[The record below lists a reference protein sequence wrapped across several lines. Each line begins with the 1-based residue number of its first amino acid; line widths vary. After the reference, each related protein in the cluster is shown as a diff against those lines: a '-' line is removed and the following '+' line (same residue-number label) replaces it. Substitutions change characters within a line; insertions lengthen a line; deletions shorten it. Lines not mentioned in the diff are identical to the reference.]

1 MGKVLSKVESVCPTC
16 LKKVMAQKVEYE
28 DGVYLEKSCE
38 EHGFFKTLIWE
49 GKGYEDWGGIE
60 KYKTPE
66 ILGSEVNKGCPYD
79 CGICSEHR
87 QETCCVLL
95 EITNR
100 CNLKCPICF
109 ASSNENIKEDI
120 SLQRIEEY
128 YDYLME
134 CGGPYN
140 IQLSGGEPTLR
151 DDLEEIIKM
160 GRKKGFTF
168 FQLNTNGIRI
178 AEDENF
184 IKRLVDAGLNTVFL
198 QFDGLDDSAYLKL
211 RGKKL
216 LRTKLK
222 AIENCKKAGVGVVL
236 VPTVM
241 QDVNVDQIGAIIN
254 FAIDNMPAIRGV
266 HFQPVSFFGRYEN
279 RDDTY
284 RITIP
289 KMLKEIEKQTD
300 KKMKVENFMEGGA
313 ENSYCSFHGNFL
325 VNEDKTLRPLGSK
338 SGCCGKPSSAK
349 QSREFVAKQWSGVEA
364 CCDEP
369 TENSCCCQ
377 EESIT
382 TCCCEES
389 TTSSCCSQSENTSP
403 TKSLDDF
410 LERFEK
416 YNLAISAM
424 LFQDAWNLDI
434 DRVKQCYIHVVS
446 EDKKLIP
453 FCAYNLTSINN
464 ESLYRK

>member
-1 MGKVLSKVESVCPTC
+1 MGIILDEVESLCPCC
-16 LKKVMAQKVEYE
+16 LKKIVGNKVEYE

-49 GKGYEDWGGIE
+49 GKDYKSWSDVE
-60 KYKTPE
+60 KFKTPNVVS
-66 ILGSEVNKGCPYD
+66 SEVNKGCPYD
-79 CGICSEHR
+79 CGICSDHR

-120 SLQRIEEY
+120 SIERISEY
-128 YDYLME
+128 YDYLMK

-151 DDLEEIIKM
+151 DDLDEIIKI
-160 GRKKGFTF
+160 GRDKGFTF

-178 AEDENF
+178 GEDENY
-184 IKRLVDAGLNTVFL
+184 IKALANAGLNTVFL
-198 QFDGLDDSAYLKL
+198 QFDGLSDEVYYKL

-216 LRTKLK
+216 LRLKLK

-236 VPTVM
+236 VPTIM
-241 QDVNVDQIGAIIN
+241 KDVNINQIGKIIN

-279 RDDTY
+279 RDENY

-289 KMLKEIEKQTD
+289 KMLSEIENQMQG
-300 KKMKVENFMEGGA
+300 KMKIENFMGGGA

-325 VNEDKTLRPLGSK
+325 VNDDKSLKPLGSK
-338 SGCCGKPSSAK
+338 SNCCCKPTSSK
-349 QSREFVAKQWSGVEA
+349 QSREFVAKQWSAVK
-364 CCDEP
+364 
-369 TENSCCCQ
+369 NS
-377 EESIT
+377 S
-382 TCCCEES
+382 
-389 TTSSCCSQSENTSP
+389 NKKDAKNNF

-410 LERFEK
+410 LNRFDN
-416 YNLAISAM
+416 YTLAISAM
-424 LFQDAWNLDI
+424 LFQDVWNVDLD
-434 DRVKQCYIHVVS
+434 RLKQCYIHVVS
-446 EDKKLIP
+446 EDMKLIP
-453 FCAYNLTSINN
+453 FCAYNLTNIDNK
-464 ESLYRK
+464 SLYRR

>member
-1 MGKVLSKVESVCPTC
+1 MGRILGQVESLCPYC
-16 LKKVMAQKVEYE
+16 FKKIVGQKVEYE
-28 DGVYLEKSCE
+28 DKVYLEKSCE

-49 GKGYEDWGGIE
+49 GKDYETWSDVE
-60 KYKTPE
+60 KFKTPNVV
-66 ILGSEVNKGCPYD
+66 SSKVNKGCPYD

-109 ASSNENIKEDI
+109 ASSNENTKEDI
-120 SLQRIEEY
+120 SIERISEY

-151 DDLEEIIKM
+151 DDLDEIIKI
-160 GRKKGFTF
+160 GREKGFTF

-178 AEDENF
+178 GEDENY
-184 IKRLVDAGLNTVFL
+184 IKALSDAGLNTVFL
-198 QFDGLDDSAYLKL
+198 QFDGLSDEVYSKL

-216 LRTKLK
+216 LRIKLK

-236 VPTVM
+236 VPTIM
-241 QDVNVDQIGAIIN
+241 QDVNVNQIGKIIN

-279 RDDTY
+279 RDESY

-289 KMLKEIEKQTD
+289 KMLREIEKQM
-300 KKMKVENFMEGGA
+300 KGKMKIKNFMGGGA

-325 VNEDKTLRPLGSK
+325 VNEDKSLKPLGSK
-338 SGCCGKPSSAK
+338 SNCCCKPTSSK
-349 QSREFVAKQWSGVEA
+349 QSREFVAKQWSAVK
-364 CCDEP
+364 
-369 TENSCCCQ
+369 NS
-377 EESIT
+377 S
-382 TCCCEES
+382 
-389 TTSSCCSQSENTSP
+389 NKKDAKNNF

-410 LERFEK
+410 LDRFDN
-416 YNLAISAM
+416 YTLAISAM
-424 LFQDAWNLDI
+424 LFQDVWNVDLD
-434 DRVKQCYIHVVS
+434 RLKQCYIHVVS
-446 EDKKLIP
+446 EDMKLIP
-453 FCAYNLTSINN
+453 FCAYNLTNIDNK
-464 ESLYRK
+464 SLYRR

>member
-1 MGKVLSKVESVCPTC
+1 MGIILDEVESLCPCC
-16 LKKVMAQKVEYE
+16 LKKIVGNKVEYE

-49 GKGYEDWGGIE
+49 GKDYKSWSDVE
-60 KYKTPE
+60 KFKTPNVVS
-66 ILGSEVNKGCPYD
+66 SEVSKGCPYD
-79 CGICSEHR
+79 CGICSDHR

-120 SLQRIEEY
+120 SIERISEY
-128 YDYLME
+128 YDYLMK

-151 DDLEEIIKM
+151 DDLEEIIKI
-160 GRKKGFTF
+160 GRDKGFTF

-178 AEDENF
+178 GEDENY
-184 IKRLVDAGLNTVFL
+184 IKALANAGLNTVFL
-198 QFDGLDDSAYLKL
+198 QFDGLSDEVYYKL

-216 LRTKLK
+216 LRLKLK

-236 VPTVM
+236 VPTIM
-241 QDVNVDQIGAIIN
+241 KDVNINQIGKIIN

-279 RDDTY
+279 RDENY

-289 KMLKEIEKQTD
+289 KMLSEIENQMQG
-300 KKMKVENFMEGGA
+300 KMKIENFMGGGA

-325 VNEDKTLRPLGSK
+325 VNEDKSLKPLGSK
-338 SGCCGKPSSAK
+338 SNCCCKPTSSK
-349 QSREFVAKQWSGVEA
+349 QSREFVAKQWSAVK
-364 CCDEP
+364 
-369 TENSCCCQ
+369 NSP
-377 EESIT
+377 
-382 TCCCEES
+382 
-389 TTSSCCSQSENTSP
+389 NKKDAKNNF

-410 LERFEK
+410 LNRFDN
-416 YNLAISAM
+416 YTLAISAM
-424 LFQDAWNLDI
+424 LFQDVWNVDLD
-434 DRVKQCYIHVVS
+434 RLKQCYIHVVS
-446 EDKKLIP
+446 EDMKLIP
-453 FCAYNLTSINN
+453 FCAYNLTNIDNK
-464 ESLYRK
+464 SLYRR